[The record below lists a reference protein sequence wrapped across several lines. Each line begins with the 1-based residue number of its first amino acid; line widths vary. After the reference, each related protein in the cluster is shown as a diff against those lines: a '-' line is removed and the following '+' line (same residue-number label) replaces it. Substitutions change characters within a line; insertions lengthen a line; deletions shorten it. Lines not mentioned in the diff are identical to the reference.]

1 MGRLPATFAQRTIT
15 MRQPW
20 GMYGELIVTSAQTGR
35 PFPEAT
41 FLNSTDK
48 PFEIHRMIPRIT
60 ALDNTGVALTPQP
73 DLQDLLA
80 LVKISINDLGK
91 NTPLQKSPTRLR
103 SLTKGTSEVTWEF
116 ADPYYLIRTEQFQVV
131 IDADTFPAIANLNS
145 LRIEI
150 EFEGFFVVIAPPSEN
165 R

>member
-1 MGRLPATFAQRTIT
+1 

-20 GMYGELIVTSAQTGR
+20 GMYGELIITSGQTGR

-41 FLNSTDK
+41 FLNATDK

-60 ALDNTGVALTPQP
+60 ALDSSNVPLPVQP
-73 DLQDLLA
+73 DQFSMLA
-80 LVKISINDLGK
+80 LVKCSISDLGK
-91 NTPLQKSPTRLR
+91 NTPLQRSATRLR
-103 SLTKGTSEVTWEF
+103 SLTKGTSELTWEW
-116 ADPYYLIRTEQFQVV
+116 ADPYYLVRTEQFQVTL
-131 IDADTFPAIANLNS
+131 DADPFPVIASLSS
-145 LRIEI
+145 LRVEL